1 MQIELPDFSRAR
13 VLVIGDVMLDRY
25 MSGDTSRISPEAPVP
40 VVRIRRT
47 EERVGGAGNVAL
59 NIRSLG
65 GAATLLGI
73 VGADPEAEVLKN
85 LLVQSG
91 VTCEFSVAPKKA
103 TLTKL
108 RILSRHQQLI
118 RLDFEDEFHGECR
131 ETLNAS
137 FNVAIKNATVVILS
151 DYGKGTLQEVQKF
164 IQMCKEKNL
173 IVLVDP
179 KADFEY
185 YRGATIITPNL
196 KEFEAVV
203 GPCRDEAEIVS
214 KAQTALNQYDLQ
226 GLLVTRGSEGMSL
239 IRRGEVP
246 VHLPAKALDVFD
258 VTGAGDTVIATF
270 ATCLATGQDP
280 VMAMRIAN
288 LAAGIVVS
296 KVGTATASE
305 TELQQALNQEKSYL
319 KGLVT
324 EDELLRLVNMARSY
338 GEKIVMTNGCFDILH
353 PGHVAYLEQAK
364 ALGHKL
370 IVAVN
375 DDASVKRLKGTE
387 RPINKVTDRMKVLS
401 GLESVDWVV
410 PFTEDTPARII
421 AKILPDVL
429 VKGGDWTV
437 AQIAGADAVLAHGG
451 EVRTLTF
458 VDGHSTTKIIERILS
473 EDV

>member
-1 MQIELPDFSRAR
+1 MKIELPDFSQAR

-59 NIRSLG
+59 NIKSLG
-65 GAATLLGI
+65 GEATLLGI

-131 ETLNAS
+131 ETLNAA
-137 FNVAIKNATVVILS
+137 FITAIKNTKVVILS

-173 IVLVDP
+173 TVLVDP

-185 YRGATIITPNL
+185 YRGATMITPNL

-203 GPCRDEAEIVS
+203 GACRDEAEIVS
-214 KAQTALNQYDLQ
+214 KAQAALNQYDLQ
-226 GLLVTRGSEGMSL
+226 GLLVTRGAEGMSL

-270 ATCLATGQDP
+270 ATCLAAGQDP

-305 TELQQALNQEKSYL
+305 TELQHALDQEKSYL

-324 EDELLRLVNMARSY
+324 EDELLRLVNMTRSY

-458 VDGHSTTKIIERILS
+458 VDGHSTTKIIEKILS